1 MSKRS
6 INIERLNIRLQ
17 GIAPQSA
24 RAAVNNLG
32 QDLLNQLAGSQHLSG
47 VRRTVKISHIDS
59 GAFQL
64 GAGTTPGQ
72 LRSVMAERIASSI
85 RSKLK

>member
-17 GIAPQSA
+17 GVSPQSA
-24 RAAVNNLG
+24 RAAVNLLG
-32 QDLLNQLAGSQHLSG
+32 QDLLKQLVAPQNLSG
-47 VRRTVKISHIDS
+47 VRRTVKIGHINA

-64 GAGTTPGQ
+64 AAGTTPNQ
-72 LRSVMAERIASSI
+72 LRSVMAARIALSI

>member
-6 INIERLNIRLQ
+6 IKIERLNIRLQ

-32 QDLLNQLAGSQHLSG
+32 RDLLDQLARPQHLSG
-47 VRRTVKISHIDS
+47 VSRTMKIAHIDS
-59 GAFQL
+59 GAFKL
-64 GAGTTPGQ
+64 PAGATPGQ